1 VSEISDPHLRDDVL
15 AAYLDRTLSASARAA
30 ADAHLAECP
39 TCRDELVAVTALA
52 RYTRRRSRAA
62 RVGAPLAAVAAAVLI
77 AVFVPWRGPQHT
89 PGVDGERLRKTTGVA
104 GARLRAVAPVD
115 GATLRPDSVRFTWHR
130 EAGDAAYHLTVSD
143 ESGSVQWTVDTSD
156 STIGMPASV
165 RLKAGR
171 SYYWYVDAIGGDG
184 KTRATGL
191 SQFRVAP

>member
-1 VSEISDPHLRDDVL
+1 MNARGVVFVHSSPTAVCPHVEWAISGVLGTKVSLQWAPQGVVPGQMR
-15 AAYLDRTLSASARAA
+15 
-30 ADAHLAECP
+30 AECTWTGP
-39 TCRDELVAVTALA
+39 VGSGGALA
-52 RYTRRRSRAA
+52 GALRAWPMLRFEVTEEA
-62 RVGAPLAAVAAAVLI
+62 
-77 AVFVPWRGPQHT
+77 T

-156 STIGMPASV
+156 STIGLPASV
-165 RLKAGR
+165 HLKAGR